1 MRYLLIL
8 CDEESLFAD
17 NMKLYVNARF
27 LSQPV
32 SGVQRYG
39 IECCRKIKKKHKEC
53 ILLAPHNI
61 HNKDAAQELGVE
73 IIGTRTGH
81 LWEQTELPHYLKKL
95 GSPPLFNPCNT
106 APLSYANNFIT
117 LHDLAFHHYPR
128 WNSRA
133 FALWYNYMVPRIV
146 RRSRHMFTVSNTV
159 KDEIIKAYHIPAGH
173 ISITPNGIGQSM
185 LDAGAGTSVKQPVV
199 LTVGSF
205 NKRKN
210 HHSLIKAFCDS
221 DLGSRYRLVI
231 TGDRNKVFSDTG
243 LDDAMLADKN
253 ITLLKGLS
261 ETELA
266 DSYRT
271 AKVVISLSHYEG
283 FGIPLLE
290 GVYYGCNIV
299 CSDIPV
305 YRELY
310 NDIAFFCR
318 PDTSANIVAAIE
330 AAMTAVPPA
339 PDKVSALLHKYNYQ
353 QAADEIVRA
362 MTT

>member
-1 MRYLLIL
+1 M
-8 CDEESLFAD
+8 
-17 NMKLYVNARF
+17 
-27 LSQPV
+27 
-32 SGVQRYG
+32 
-39 IECCRKIKKKHKEC
+39 
-53 ILLAPHNI
+53 APHNI
-61 HNKDAAQELGVE
+61 HNKDIAEELGAE

-106 APLSYANNFIT
+106 APLFYANNFIT
-117 LHDLAFHHYPR
+117 LHDLAFYHYPQ

-146 RRSRHMFTVSNTV
+146 DRSRHLFTVSNTV
-159 KDEIIKAYHIPAGH
+159 RDEIIKAYGIAPGH

-185 LDAGAGTSVKQPVV
+185 LDAGSGADIKEPVI
-199 LTVGSF
+199 LSVGSF

-210 HHSLIKAFCDS
+210 HHSLVKAFCNS
-221 DLGSRYRLVI
+221 NLGSRYRLVI

-243 LDDAMLADKN
+243 LDDAQLADGN

-261 ETELA
+261 EAELA
-266 DSYRT
+266 HTYRT
-271 AKVVISLSHYEG
+271 AKVVVSLSHYEG

-290 GVYYGCNIV
+290 GIYYGCNIV

-310 NDIAFFCR
+310 NDVAFFCL
-318 PDTSANIVAAIE
+318 PDDETDVVAAIT
-330 AAMTAVPPA
+330 AAMAAEPPA
-339 PDKVSALLHKYNYQ
+339 PGIVNALLHRYSYQ
-353 QAADEIVRA
+353 QAADEIVRV
-362 MTT
+362 MTA